1 MSLTTLRPAA
11 PCADSY
17 DAEFYAQD
25 PYAAYT
31 WLRLEALVYR
41 YEPGA
46 FWVLSTYEGIRT
58 VTALPEQY
66 SNELGLTVA
75 HQYLADRLP
84 DPLPPEGEAALGH
97 EMLRRAGS
105 RRLVQHQGL

>member
-1 MSLTTLRPAA
+1 MSLTTLRPEA
-11 PCADSY
+11 PYADYY
-17 DAEFYAQD
+17 DAEFYAED

-31 WLRLEALVYR
+31 WLRREALVYQ

-46 FWVLSTYEGIRT
+46 FWALSTYEDIRT
-58 VTALPEQY
+58 VTAQPEQY
-66 SNELGLTVA
+66 TNELGLTVA

-84 DPLPPEGEAALGH
+84 DPLPPEGEATLGH
-97 EMLRRAGS
+97 EMPRRAGS